1 MTNNKQFKKLI
12 YLNIDEFINKIP
24 EIGCILGLDL
34 GEKRIGIAISDVNRS
49 FATSVKVINRG
60 KLTNDVLILSLIQI

>member
-12 YLNIDEFINKIP
+12 NLNIDEFMNKIP
-24 EIGCILGLDL
+24 EVGCILGLDL

-60 KLTNDVLILSLIQI
+60 KLSNNILI